1 MAASGQQHEQ
11 ALKRFLE
18 QRPELRV
25 ELDNLNPLLAQVKGE
40 TLAQYR
46 DERLHEAFEAEAER
60 LGLFAWELT
69 LLLTAAT
76 PEDYQAQR
84 LDVHREVAE
93 MAGLRLAGI
102 LRVIWINPL
111 NVSLKDAAAD
121 AAFVFKYPR
130 QFQTFAHSEMARAH
144 RSEPGGVALGAGRH
158 DRRHRF
164 HGQR

>member
-69 LLLTAAT
+69 CC
-76 PEDYQAQR
+76 
-84 LDVHREVAE
+84 
-93 MAGLRLAGI
+93 
-102 LRVIWINPL
+102 
-111 NVSLKDAAAD
+111 
-121 AAFVFKYPR
+121 
-130 QFQTFAHSEMARAH
+130 
-144 RSEPGGVALGAGRH
+144 
-158 DRRHRF
+158 
-164 HGQR
+164 